1 MNILYVCADAG
12 IPIRGHKG
20 AAVHV
25 RALTDAFV
33 RAGHHVTILTPQPG
47 PADGP
52 APLAD
57 LIVVPPLLSSLPH
70 PLSPPHSTRLR
81 GEGGDEE
88 RQGQAGQTDALLAAA
103 LEQMEKRAFDFIYE
117 RYSLWSDV
125 GARLAQ
131 ATGRPLVLEVNAP
144 LRLEAERYRTLS
156 DPERA
161 AQIERT
167 QFMAASAIS
176 AVSEALR
183 DYLIKQGA
191 PPERVHVLPN
201 GVDPQRF
208 HPAVRGGAVRDRL
221 GLNGRI
227 VIGFVGRPRPW
238 HDLET
243 LCAAFARLHTG
254 DPRYHLL
261 LVGEPPPRLPEIIA
275 ERGLRQAVTLTGPVA
290 HEEVP
295 QYIAAMDV
303 AVSPHPPLADFYFS
317 PLKLFE
323 YLACGVPTVAADIG
337 QPAAIIRDGE
347 TGYLY
352 PPGDAE
358 ALAER
363 IRFLIAH
370 PDHARAIAWNGAV
383 SVLERY
389 TWQGN
394 ARTVIGWV
402 KAATKAAKPDETDDR
417 QQEGS
422 VVPHFAVHD
431 SDPGGQAG
439 APPLPIL
446 DPKLRQRLY
455 RATRPD
461 LAGPLLARRLPA
473 FSKKGTERFL
483 TLQDIQVLKYKPSRR
498 CVLAYTLVGQ
508 ARHGGVPTQHQ
519 VIGKV
524 YRDERGERLFR
535 LQQALWN
542 DGFGP
547 HAPDRIH
554 VPRALAYVPE
564 MRMVVQ
570 ERAAGATF
578 NALFAAPGLRARIR
592 RSAEGLAKL
601 HNLPTPLPGFGQGA
615 GEPIGHY
622 LLADELTN
630 LDRFTNEL
638 VQVRPYSAAAV
649 SELRDA
655 LRAWAQRLPTLDVP
669 TPIHRDFYYS
679 QVLFDGPRLV
689 LIDFDLFAL
698 GDPAIDVANFIAHLH
713 FLGLD
718 RLGDLDALAAEAP
731 AFIEAYARYRPVDE
745 AFLRRLAFYQAATF
759 FRLLNVVA
767 PRPGLAQHFDPLYR
781 RTVACL
787 EAA

>member
-1 MNILYVCADAG
+1 MHCAG
-12 IPIRGHKG
+12 SQY
-20 AAVHV
+20 
-25 RALTDAFV
+25 RASA
-33 RAGHHVTILTPQPG
+33 
-47 PADGP
+47 
-52 APLAD
+52 
-57 LIVVPPLLSSLPH
+57 
-70 PLSPPHSTRLR
+70 RL
-81 GEGGDEE
+81 
-88 RQGQAGQTDALLAAA
+88 
-103 LEQMEKRAFDFIYE
+103 EKHAFDFIYE
-117 RYSLWSDV
+117 RYSLWSDI

-144 LRLEAERYRTLS
+144 LRLEAERYRTLP

-167 QFMAASAIS
+167 QWMAASAIS
-176 AVSEALR
+176 VVSQALR
-183 DYLIKQGA
+183 DYLIEQGA
-191 PPERVHVLPN
+191 PAERIHVLPN

-208 HPAVRGGAVRDRL
+208 HPAVRGGAVRNRL
-221 GLNGRI
+221 GLHNRI

-243 LCAAFARLHTG
+243 LCAAFARLHAS

-261 LVGEPPPRLPEIIA
+261 LVGEPPATLPETIA
-275 ERGLRQAVTLTGPVA
+275 EGGLRQAVTLTGPVA
-290 HEEVP
+290 HEDVP
-295 QYIAAMDV
+295 YYIAAMDV

-323 YLACGVPTVAADIG
+323 YLACGVPTIAADIG

-363 IRFLIAH
+363 IRFLMAH
-370 PDHARAIAWNGAV
+370 PDHAREIAWKGAV
-383 SVLERY
+383 SVLKQY

-394 ARTVIGWV
+394 ARTVISWIEAHSERSEEPICHSERSEEQCHSERSEEPV
-402 KAATKAAKPDETDDR
+402 R
-417 QQEGS
+417 NQEAP

-431 SDPGGQAG
+431 PHPGNRAE

-461 LAGPLLARRLPA
+461 LAGPLMARRLPA
-473 FSKKGTERFL
+473 FSKKGPQQL
-483 TLQDIQVLKYKPSRR
+483 LSVQDIQVLKYKPGRR
-498 CVLAYTLVGQ
+498 CVLAYELIGQ
-508 ARHGGVPTQHQ
+508 TRREGMHTQVQ

-524 YRDERGERLFR
+524 YRDERGQRLFR

-554 VPRALAYVPE
+554 VPRPLAYIPE
-564 MRMVVQ
+564 MRMFVQ
-570 ERAAGATF
+570 ERVAGATL
-578 NALFAAPGLRARIR
+578 NALVTAPGLRARIH

-601 HNLPTPLPGFGQGA
+601 HNLPTGTLLSPTREGA
-615 GEPIGHY
+615 GEDAPPFTLGYTPHPTGETFGFY
-622 LLADELTN
+622 LLADELAN

-638 VQVRPYSAAAV
+638 AQVRPQSAAAV
-649 SELRDA
+649 SEVVEA
-655 LRAWAQRLPTLDVP
+655 LRAWARRLPALEAI

-679 QVLFDGPRLV
+679 QVLFEGPRLV

-731 AFIEAYARYRPVDE
+731 VFMEAYRRYRPVDA
-745 AFLRRLAFYQAATF
+745 AFWQRVAFYKAATF

-767 PRPGLAQHFDPLYR
+767 PRPGLAQHFDALYR
-781 RTVACL
+781 RTLACL
-787 EAA
+787 EEA

>member
-47 PADGP
+47 PAEGP
-52 APLAD
+52 APLAE
-57 LIVVPPLLSSLPH
+57 LVVVPPLTHQHRWLSA
-70 PLSPPHSTRLR
+70 RLGKE
-81 GEGGDEE
+81 GEGGEGGRGE
-88 RQGQAGQTDALLAAA
+88 AQIEALFAAA

-144 LRLEAERYRTLS
+144 LRLEAERYRTLP

-176 AVSEALR
+176 AVSQALR
-183 DYLIKQGA
+183 DYLIEQGA
-191 PPERVHVLPN
+191 PAERVHVLPN

-221 GLNGRI
+221 GLNDRI

-243 LCAAFARLHTG
+243 LCAAFARLYAS

-261 LVGEPPPRLPEIIA
+261 LVGEPPAMLPEIIA

-290 HEEVP
+290 HDEVP
-295 QYIAAMDV
+295 YYIAAMDV

-323 YLACGVPTVAADIG
+323 YLACGVPTVAANIG

-363 IRFLIAH
+363 IRSLIAR
-370 PDHARAIAWNGAV
+370 PDHAREIAWNGAV

-394 ARTVIGWV
+394 ARTVISWIEALTGGPEPSP
-402 KAATKAAKPDETDDR
+402 AHD
-417 QQEGS
+417 QEDPM
-422 VVPHFAVHD
+422 VPHFVVHD
-431 SDPGGQAG
+431 PGPGPVAG

-473 FSKKGTERFL
+473 FSKKGQERFL
-483 TLQDIQVLKYKPSRR
+483 TLQDIQVLKYKPGRR
-498 CVLAYTLVGQ
+498 CVLAYALIGQ
-508 ARHGGVPTQHQ
+508 TRRGGVQTQHQ

-535 LQQALWN
+535 LQQALWH

-554 VPRALAYVPE
+554 VPRPLAYIPE
-564 MRMVVQ
+564 MRMLVQ
-570 ERAAGATF
+570 ERAAGATL
-578 NALFAAPGLRARIR
+578 NTLVTAPAIRALVC

-601 HNLPTPLPGFGQGA
+601 HNLPALFRTEDGGWQTEESSVLHLPS
-615 GEPIGHY
+615 Y
-622 LLADELTN
+622 LLADELAN

-638 VQVRPYSAAAV
+638 AQVRPHSAAAV
-649 SELRDA
+649 STLRDA
-655 LRAWAQRLPTLDVP
+655 LRAWSQRLPPPEAV

-718 RLGDLDALAAEAP
+718 RLGDLDALAAEAS
-731 AFIEAYARYRPVDE
+731 AFMEAYARYRPVDA
-745 AFLRRLAFYQAATF
+745 AFLRRVAFYRAATF
-759 FRLLNVVA
+759 FRLLHVVA
-767 PRPGLAQHFDPLYR
+767 PRPGLAQHFDTLYQ
-781 RTVACL
+781 RTVDCL

>member
-1 MNILYVCADAG
+1 MNILYVCADPG
-12 IPIRGHKG
+12 IPIRGYKG

-33 RAGHHVTILTPQPG
+33 RAGHGVTILTPQPG

-57 LIVVPPLLSSLPH
+57 LIVVPPFLSPLPY
-70 PLSPPHSTRLR
+70 PLSPSSLSEE
-81 GEGGDEE
+81 GDEGGSRA
-88 RQGQAGQTDALLAAA
+88 RQTEALFAAA

-125 GARLAQ
+125 GARLVQ

-144 LRLEAERYRTLS
+144 LRLEAERYRTLP

-161 AQIERT
+161 AQIERA
-167 QFMAASAIS
+167 QWMAASAIS
-176 AVSEALR
+176 VVSEVLR
-183 DYLIKQGA
+183 DMLIAQGA
-191 PPERVHVLPN
+191 PPERIHVLPN

-221 GLNGRI
+221 GLNNRI

-238 HDLET
+238 HDLDT
-243 LCAAFARLHTG
+243 LCAAFARLHAS

-261 LVGEPPPRLPEIIA
+261 LVGEPLATLPEIIV

-290 HEEVP
+290 HDDVP

-323 YLACGVPTVAADIG
+323 YLACGVPTIAADIG

-363 IRFLIAH
+363 IRSLIAR
-370 PDHARAIAWNGAV
+370 PDHAREIAWKGAV

-394 ARTVIGWV
+394 AHTVIGWIE
-402 KAATKAAKPDETDDR
+402 ALTKGHVPSQVRD
-417 QQEGS
+417 QEDS

-431 SDPGGQAG
+431 PGPGNRTG

-461 LAGPLLARRLPA
+461 LAGPLLARRLPV
-473 FSKKGTERFL
+473 FSKKGQEQL
-483 TLQDIQVLKYKPSRR
+483 LSVQGIQVLKYKPGRR
-498 CVLAYTLVGQ
+498 CVLAYELIGQ
-508 ARHGGVPTQHQ
+508 TRRGGVQTQHQ

-554 VPRALAYVPE
+554 VPRALAYIPE
-564 MRMVVQ
+564 MRMLVQ
-570 ERAAGATF
+570 ERVTGATL
-578 NALFAAPGLRARIR
+578 NALVTAPGLRARIV

-601 HNLPTPLPGFGQGA
+601 HNTCWTI
-615 GEPIGHY
+615 GEPLSSY
-622 LLADELTN
+622 LLVDELAN
-630 LDRFTNEL
+630 LVHFTHEL
-638 VQVRPYSAAAV
+638 AQMRPQSAAAV
-649 SELRDA
+649 SEVAEA
-655 LRAWAQRLPTLDVP
+655 LRTWAQRLPALDAP

-698 GDPAIDVANFIAHLH
+698 GDPVIDVANFIAHLH

-718 RLGDLDALAAEAP
+718 RLGDLDALAAEVP

-745 AFLRRLAFYQAATF
+745 AFLRRAAFYQAATF
-759 FRLLNVVA
+759 FRLLHVVA
-767 PRPGLAQHFDPLYR
+767 PRPGLAQHFDALYH
-781 RTVACL
+781 RTLACL
-787 EAA
+787 EEA

>member
-57 LIVVPPLLSSLPH
+57 LIVVPPFLFSLPH
-70 PLSPPHSTRLR
+70 PLSPSPIS
-81 GEGGDEE
+81 GEGDEE
-88 RQGQAGQTDALLAAA
+88 GGREAHPPQLFAAA
-103 LEQMEKRAFDFIYE
+103 LEAMEKRAFDFIYE
-117 RYSLWSDV
+117 RYSLWSDM

-131 ATGRPLVLEVNAP
+131 ATGRPFVLEVNAP
-144 LRLEAERYRTLS
+144 LRLEAARYRTLP
-156 DPERA
+156 DPECA
-161 AQIERT
+161 AQIEQT

-176 AVSEALR
+176 VVSQALR
-183 DYLIKQGA
+183 DYVIGQGA

-221 GLNGRI
+221 GLNDRI

-243 LCAAFARLHTG
+243 LCAAFARLHTD
-254 DPRYHLL
+254 DPRFHLL
-261 LVGEPPPRLPEIIA
+261 LVGEPPAALPEIIA

-290 HEEVP
+290 HEDVP

-370 PDHARAIAWNGAV
+370 PDHAREIAWNGAV

-389 TWQGN
+389 TWQEN
-394 ARTVIGWV
+394 ARSVIGWV
-402 KAATKAAKPDETDDR
+402 EAATKEANGQ
-417 QQEGS
+417 QQE
-422 VVPHFAVHD
+422 VPVAPHFALY
-431 SDPGGQAG
+431 DPGPGPLAG
-439 APPLPIL
+439 ASSLPIL

-473 FSKKGTERFL
+473 FSKKGTEQL
-483 TLQDIQVLKYKPSRR
+483 VSVQDIQVLKYKPGRR

-508 ARHGGVPTQHQ
+508 TWREGAQRQHQ

-535 LQQALWN
+535 LQQALWH

-570 ERAAGATF
+570 ERAAGATL
-578 NALFAAPGLRARIR
+578 NALVTAPGLRTRIV

-601 HNLPTPLPGFGQGA
+601 HNLPTPLPGFPSKD
-615 GEPIGHY
+615 GEPFGHY
-622 LLADELTN
+622 LLADELAN
-630 LDRFTNEL
+630 LDRFMHEL
-638 VQVRPYSAAAV
+638 AQVRPHSAAAV
-649 SELRDA
+649 SGLRDA
-655 LRAWAQRLPTLDVP
+655 LRAWGQRLPAPEAV

-718 RLGDLDALAAEAP
+718 RLGHLDALAAEAS
-731 AFIEAYARYRPVDE
+731 AFMEAYARYRPVDA
-745 AFLRRLAFYQAATF
+745 AFLHRVAFYRAATF
-759 FRLLNVVA
+759 FRLLHVVA
-767 PRPGLAQHFDPLYR
+767 PRPGLAQHFDTLYQ
-781 RTVACL
+781 RTVDCL

>member
-1 MNILYVCADAG
+1 MNILYICADAG

-33 RAGHHVTILTPQPG
+33 RAGHSVTIVTPRPG
-47 PADGP
+47 PVDGP

-57 LIVVPPLLSSLPH
+57 LIVVPPFLSPLPH
-70 PLSPPHSTRLR
+70 PLSPSPLAGEGDEGDSGEAQTPQYRALTRL
-81 GEGGDEE
+81 
-88 RQGQAGQTDALLAAA
+88 LFAAA
-103 LEQMEKRAFDFIYE
+103 LEAMERRAFDFIYE

-144 LRLEAERYRTLS
+144 LRLEAARYRTLP

-161 AQIERT
+161 AQMERT
-167 QFMAASAIS
+167 QFMAANAIS
-176 AVSEALR
+176 VVSQALR
-183 DYLIKQGA
+183 DYVIGQGA

-221 GLNGRI
+221 GLNDRI

-243 LCAAFARLHTG
+243 LCAAFARLRVD
-254 DPRYHLL
+254 DPRFHLL
-261 LVGEPPPRLPEIIA
+261 LVGEPPAALPEIIA
-275 ERGLRQAVTLTGPVA
+275 ERGLRRAVTLTGPVA
-290 HEEVP
+290 HEDVP

-347 TGYLY
+347 TGVLY

-370 PDHARAIAWNGAV
+370 PDRAREIAWNGAV

-402 KAATKAAKPDETDDR
+402 EAAMKDMNGQ

-422 VVPHFAVHD
+422 VVPHFAVY
-431 SDPGGQAG
+431 DPGPGPLAG
-439 APPLPIL
+439 APSLPIL

-473 FSKKGTERFL
+473 FSKKGTEQL
-483 TLQDIQVLKYKPSRR
+483 VGVQDIQVLKYKPGRR

-508 ARHGGVPTQHQ
+508 TRRGGAQRQHQ

-535 LQQALWN
+535 LQQALWH

-554 VPRALAYVPE
+554 VPCALAYVPE

-570 ERAAGATF
+570 ERATGATL
-578 NALFAAPGLRARIR
+578 NALVTAPGLRTRIV

-601 HNLPTPLPGFGQGA
+601 HNTRWTT
-615 GEPIGHY
+615 GEPLGRY
-622 LLADELTN
+622 LLADELAN
-630 LDRFTNEL
+630 LDRFMREL
-638 VQVRPYSAAAV
+638 AQARPPSAAAV
-649 SELRDA
+649 SEIAEA
-655 LRAWAQRLPTLDVP
+655 LRAWAQRLPALEAP

-718 RLGDLDALAAEAP
+718 RLGHLDALAAEAS
-731 AFIEAYARYRPVDE
+731 AFMEAYARYRPVDA
-745 AFLRRLAFYQAATF
+745 AFLRRQAFYQAATF
-759 FRLLNVVA
+759 FRLLHVVA
-767 PRPGLAQHFDPLYR
+767 PRPGLAQHFDTLYR
-781 RTVACL
+781 RTVDCL